1 MAVKEGAWSDDES
14 LLLIEEYRTREVLW
28 NPQNENFYKQ
38 NLKKDA
44 WDEIGYVWKITAE
57 KCNNKMISL
66 LSSYRREKGK
76 EKKSKGTGKGT
87 SDTYTSRWFAYNA
100 LKFLDDR
107 NTPRKRKN
115 TESIQRSV
123 SKNNATEATQHE
135 FTPPAP
141 PNEHGLQEAKR
152 SRRDENNVLT
162 DVVGILKT
170 TAQKLDSSSSIPDL
184 TKSFVSF
191 IGAKMSNYS
200 SQTRTSVEHA
210 IFEIIMKTDRGYY
223 ESWQH

>member
-1 MAVKEGAWSDDES
+1 MG
-14 LLLIEEYRTREVLW
+14 T
-28 NPQNENFYKQ
+28 
-38 NLKKDA
+38 LKKFL
-44 WDEIGYVWKITAE
+44 
-57 KCNNKMISL
+57 NH
-66 LSSYRREKGK
+66 
-76 EKKSKGTGKGT
+76 
-87 SDTYTSRWFAYNA
+87 YNY
-100 LKFLDDR
+100 FQ
-107 NTPRKRKN
+107 
-115 TESIQRSV
+115 ESIQRSV
-123 SKNNATEATQHE
+123 STNNATEATQHE

-210 IFEIIMKTDRGYY
+210 IFEIIMKADIL
-223 ESWQH
+223 

>member
-1 MAVKEGAWSDDES
+1 MQCKNLTS
-14 LLLIEEYRTREVLW
+14 TVL
-28 NPQNENFYKQ
+28 QRIMQ
-38 NLKKDA
+38 
-44 WDEIGYVWKITAE
+44 
-57 KCNNKMISL
+57 
-66 LSSYRREKGK
+66 
-76 EKKSKGTGKGT
+76 GT
-87 SDTYTSRWFAYNA
+87 SDTYTSRYFAYNA

-115 TESIQRSV
+115 TESIQRLASE
-123 SKNNATEATQHE
+123 NNAAEATQHK

-162 DVVGILKT
+162 DVLGILKT
-170 TAQKLDSSSSIPDL
+170 TAQKLDSSTSIPDL

-210 IFEIIMKTDRGYY
+210 IFETIMKANRGYY
-223 ESWQH
+223 ESWRHQPNAYAMYK

>member
-1 MAVKEGAWSDDES
+1 M
-14 LLLIEEYRTREVLW
+14 R
-28 NPQNENFYKQ
+28 
-38 NLKKDA
+38 
-44 WDEIGYVWKITAE
+44 
-57 KCNNKMISL
+57 SL
-66 LSSYRREKGK
+66 LSSHRREKGK
-76 EKKSKGTGKGT
+76 EK
-87 SDTYTSRWFAYNA
+87 N
-100 LKFLDDR
+100 
-107 NTPRKRKN
+107 PRGLEK
-115 TESIQRSV
+115 ESIQRSV

-184 TKSFVSF
+184 TKSFISF

-210 IFEIIMKTDRGYY
+210 IFEIIMKADRGYY
-223 ESWQH
+223 ESWQHQPNAYYTEPYSNRPSTSVTYGYTSAENVDAANYSINQQPFGFGRSLHKNHSTVL